1 MSTTITEIAPE
12 LFKIATFM
20 PDYNLEF
27 AQFLSRDDE
36 PLLFHTGPR
45 QLFPVV
51 REAVY
56 SLVAPETLRW
66 IGFSHFEADE
76 CGSLNEWLAIAP
88 EAQPVCSLVGAMV
101 SVNDVAIRPA
111 RPLEDGEVLATG
123 SKRFQFFHTPHV
135 PHCWD
140 AGLMFE
146 QTGRTLLCS
155 DLFLQG
161 GPVAHAVT
169 ESDVVDH
176 ARQTIIEYEGSPF
189 ASSMPYTPQTD
200 GIMER
205 LAALE
210 PARLATMHGSTFVGD
225 GAAALRALA
234 AVLRET
240 IGPTAA
246 AASAR
251 GPR

>member
-12 LFKIATFM
+12 LFRIATFI
-20 PDYNLEF
+20 PDFNLEF

-45 QLFPVV
+45 QLFPAV

-56 SLVAPETLRW
+56 SLIAPDTLRW
-66 IGFSHFEADE
+66 VGFSHFESDE
-76 CGSLNEWLAIAP
+76 CGSLNEWLTIAP
-88 EAQPVCSLVGAMV
+88 AAQAVCSLVGALV

-111 RPLEDGEVLATG
+111 RPLNDGEVFATG
-123 SKRFQFFHTPHV
+123 SKRFQFLHTPHV

-146 QTGRTLLCS
+146 ETGRTLLCS

-161 GPVAHAVT
+161 GEIAHPLT
-169 ESDVVDH
+169 EHDVVDR
-176 ARQTIIEYEGSPF
+176 ARQTILEYEASPF
-189 ASSMPYTPQTD
+189 ANSMPYTAQTES
-200 GIMER
+200 IMQR

-225 GAAALRALA
+225 GASAIRALA
-234 AVLRET
+234 GVLRDT
-240 IGPTAA
+240 IGGTPA
-246 AASAR
+246 
-251 GPR
+251 PR